1 MKKLLILKK
10 VLLGLSVIGVALPFC
25 ANTANVN
32 CGNGLKVSSSSC
44 ENLLTNENMEKLGHK
59 VFEGISQEIDDLD
72 EENVQQIQMNVSYLL
87 DNDLSIYFAT
97 ENKVDKNNLS
107 ENISSKIFQLYNFE
121 KQEAEEQNCGW
132 FLTTRF
138 WISARL
144 ETAIFCSW
152 VVVITLFGLT
162 FAADVYGWFSG
173 TGCDFDNIS
182 TWNLYEGIHKKTIE
196 GAFEFK
202 KESNCDWSYHW

>member
-32 CGNGLKVSSSSC
+32 CGNELKVSSSSC

-97 ENKVDKNNLS
+97 ENKVDK
-107 ENISSKIFQLYNFE
+107 IIYQKIFLQKF
-121 KQEAEEQNCGW
+121 
-132 FLTTRF
+132 
-138 WISARL
+138 
-144 ETAIFCSW
+144 
-152 VVVITLFGLT
+152 
-162 FAADVYGWFSG
+162 
-173 TGCDFDNIS
+173 
-182 TWNLYEGIHKKTIE
+182 
-196 GAFEFK
+196 
-202 KESNCDWSYHW
+202 SNCTILRNKKLKNKTVVDF